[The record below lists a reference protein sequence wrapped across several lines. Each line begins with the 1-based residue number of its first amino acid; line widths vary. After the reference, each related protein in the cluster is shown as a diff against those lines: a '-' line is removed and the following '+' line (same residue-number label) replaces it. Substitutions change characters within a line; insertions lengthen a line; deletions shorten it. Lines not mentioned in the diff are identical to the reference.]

1 MASRCPRGTV
11 RIGKRLGG
19 RVLEWHGGMTHPS
32 YAVGSS
38 AYAGR
43 CVPKT
48 LVRLTIQEFK
58 DVLRTSG
65 KLAPSKSLGRVIA
78 ALEKKV
84 EG

>member
-11 RIGKRLGG
+11 RIGQRLAL
-19 RVLEWHGGMTHPS
+19 RVLDWHGGAGYPS
-32 YAVGSS
+32 YSVGSS
-38 AYAGR
+38 GYAGH
-43 CVPKT
+43 CVSKS
-48 LVRLTIQEFK
+48 LVRRAIDEFK

-65 KLAPSKSLGRVIA
+65 KLAARKSLERVIA